1 LDPRIRR
8 VHYGRA
14 INFLVEGTMSVLLNP
29 QYVVDNQQTTKAVL
43 LSVEEWK
50 QVLEELE
57 ELEDIRAY
65 DSAKSGSQESVL
77 FEEAVQEIRGEYTK

>member
-1 LDPRIRR
+1 
-8 VHYGRA
+8 
-14 INFLVEGTMSVLLNP
+14 MSVLLNP